1 MTSTL
6 HSATGIP
13 AKSTT
18 TTAPSSAVPTTSTG
32 GTKTALPATG
42 TGASGPPGRNYSNAA
57 ATNQAEITANQAA
70 VKTKAGPQTPDNIL
84 HNYANYTYKI
94 SLLCFKTILDYNRV
108 VEEGSWQAMPA
119 LAKKHCYTLFS
130 SGGISSDASAS
141 TAERHPDFN
150 VDFYITAM
158 NMMGFAGIDSVSR
171 GSNQLSM
178 DMEVVEPIGTTLL
191 ERFESALTEDGPNW
205 TERPLMIQVQFL
217 GYDKEQNPVLIKPA
231 TRWIPCRL
239 INIAFDLSESGTSY
253 SIKFLAMS
261 VQKHDALKNSLNLQT
276 LYGHNVGDFCD
287 RIKEA
292 FDEQQKL
299 KLADQFK
306 DKTVKVEP
314 GTFMRGERPG
324 LTEHTRQEKV
334 SVKSQEV
341 ADKITFDID
350 PKIAEATIDIRVA
363 QETMM
368 KSDAAKIEV
377 ATQVD
382 DFSTVPTQ
390 SGVNSTDKAAT
401 FKHNTSTRWKADGR
415 AGGGYHADIIDQGQ
429 TYLAFIEK
437 TIREST
443 FITNQLVDPTS
454 ILTTG
459 IDPSKSDIL
468 KDPDKGLQWFKVSY
482 VKKLGD
488 FDHMRNLYSS
498 NTVIQIYPYKVLDS
512 IATKSKVLPGEKGMP
527 PPVRNYQYQYSGQNL
542 DIQELQLNFNN
553 AFYQA
558 LTGVSTGNTGA
569 KGDKGKSSSK
579 SFQKGKDTQEYNALG
594 VGTMREV
601 INKTASFSGDSNAT
615 PVQKQAE
622 TLMERLYR
630 MPGSDQMQIDIQ
642 IIGDPAYIMQ
652 DGVLHQKQ
660 KLKTG
665 TADSALALDPASGA
679 ILSDSGDVHIYIY
692 YKTPEDVDD
701 NLGIVNFSR
710 GDKRFRNSTIS
721 GYFKVLKIDT
731 TFSGGVFSQSLS
743 AVRLF
748 DQFREHSLN
757 PNDPVDA
764 DSRKSQDEVTSK
776 GMTVAEEE
784 HGAGAFEATGSPA
797 SSAAASNNTTEV
809 DSFATIEQQQ
819 EQILNQERAIETGM
833 DDFSTINP
841 DAIQANEFADAN
853 VFVKQNQEEFKARI
867 HASEFADAGFNATNI
882 TSTDVTTI
890 AGSHDHTDV
899 HGFTI
904 NNDGVTKHV
913 SSAVPTNRAQR
924 LAKKRA
930 AWRASQDKTTT
941 SIIPVSSGGDPL
953 LSNKLGTG
961 IAQTT
966 YNPSMETY
974 SNTDKTTVNNNDAQ
988 IEQYRNQ
995 MIVAG
1000 AASGAAMAAWK
1011 LGNSLTENN
1020 RTIHHSYGNSG
1031 YKSWKDMGYR
1041 IDLMPV
1047 NPVTGN

>member
-6 HSATGIP
+6 HSATGKP
-13 AKSTT
+13 AKSST

-94 SLLCFKTILDYNRV
+94 SLLCFKTVKDYNLV
-108 VEEGSWQAMPA
+108 IEEGSWQAMPA

-130 SGGISSDASAS
+130 SGGISNDASAS

-158 NMMGFAGIDSVSR
+158 NMMGFAGIDSRSR

-191 ERFESALTEDGPNW
+191 ERFESALTTDGPNW

-276 LYGHNVGDFCD
+276 LYGNNVGDFCA

-306 DKTVKVEP
+306 DSKTISTTVDDLGSADALTVASGGTVK
-314 GTFMRGERPG
+314 
-324 LTEHTRQEKV
+324 EKV
-334 SVKSQEV
+334 SVKSQDV
-341 ADKITFDID
+341 ADTITFDID
-350 PKIAEATIDIRVA
+350 PAIKKGTIDVRVA
-363 QETMM
+363 QESMLKEWQPKKVTAADLAGGDYPPTN
-368 KSDAAKIEV
+368 DAE
-377 ATQVD
+377 
-382 DFSTVPTQ
+382 
-390 SGVNSTDKAAT
+390 DKNMVY
-401 FKHNTSTRWKADGR
+401 KHNTSTRWKAAGTP
-415 AGGGYHADIIDQGQ
+415 GGGYHADIIDQGQ

-437 TIREST
+437 IIREST

-454 ILTTG
+454 IMSTG
-459 IDPSKSDIL
+459 LDPSESDIL
-468 KDPDKGLQWFKVSY
+468 KDPNKGLDWFKVSY

-488 FDHMRNLYSS
+488 FDHMRNMYAS
-498 NTVIQIYPYKVLDS
+498 NTVIQIHPYKVLDS
-512 IATKSKVLPGEKGMP
+512 IATKSKILPGEKGMP

-553 AFYQA
+553 AFFQA
-558 LTGVSTGNTGA
+558 LTGQSTGNTGA
-569 KGDKGKSSSK
+569 KGDSGKSAPK
-579 SFQKGKDTQEYNALG
+579 SNQKGKDKQEYNALG
-594 VGTMREV
+594 VGTMREA
-601 INKTASFSGDSNAT
+601 INKTTSFGGDSNAT

-630 MPGSDQMQIDIQ
+630 TPGSDQMQIDLQ

-652 DGVLHQKQ
+652 DGILHQKQ

-665 TADSALALDPASGA
+665 TADSALSLDPASGA
-679 ILSDSGDVHIYIY
+679 ILSDSSDVHIYIY
-692 YKTPEDVDD
+692 YKTPEDIDD
-701 NLGIVNFSR
+701 KLGIVNFSR

-731 TFSGGVFSQSLS
+731 TFSGGVFSQSLN
-743 AVRLF
+743 AIRLF

-776 GMTVAEEE
+776 GMTVAEAE
-784 HGAGAFEATGSPA
+784 HGAGAFEATGAPA
-797 SSAAASNNTTEV
+797 SSTAAVSDNITEI
-809 DSFATIEQQQ
+809 DSFGTIEQQQ
-819 EQILNQERAIETGM
+819 EQILNKERAIETGV

-890 AGSHDHTDV
+890 AGSHDHTDA

-924 LAKKRA
+924 LAKKRV
-930 AWRASQDKTTT
+930 AWRAAQDKTTT

-961 IAQTT
+961 IAQTA
-966 YNPSMETY
+966 YNPSMEGY
-974 SNTDKTTVNNNDAQ
+974 SSTDTTTVNNNDAQ

-1000 AASGAAMAAWK
+1000 AASGAAIAAWR

-1031 YKSWKDMGYR
+1031 YKSWKDLGYR
-1041 IDLMPV
+1041 IDLMEI
-1047 NPVTGN
+1047 NPATGN